1 MRLTE
6 EHVRIAAVARS
17 VTGMSWID
25 AHRVA
30 YALVSQFEMTAR
42 TQPIPIRWDT
52 PIADERPMLTIVPR
66 MDEVQS

>member
-1 MRLTE
+1 
-6 EHVRIAAVARS
+6 
-17 VTGMSWID
+17 MSWID

-66 MDEVQS
+66 MDEAQS

>member
-30 YALVSQFEMTAR
+30 YALVLQFEMTER
-42 TQPIPIRWDT
+42 PKPIPIRWDAPAT
-52 PIADERPMLTIVPR
+52 NERPVLRIVPR
-66 MDEVQS
+66 MDGGPA